1 MTSGKISA
9 SHTSSQ
15 SSGNGANTKV
25 DVAIIGAGPAGL
37 TAGYLL
43 AKQGKSV
50 AIIERDERYVGGIS
64 RTVEHDGYRF
74 DIGGHRFFSKS
85 QQVVDLWNE
94 ILPDDFIQR
103 PRMSRIY
110 YEGKFYSYPLR
121 AFEALGNLG
130 ILRSTACMVSYLR
143 YKAFPVKEVKSFED
157 WTVNQFGR
165 KLYSIFFKTYTE
177 KVWGMPCDEMSADWA
192 AQRIKGL
199 SLWSAVTDGLK
210 RSLGLNKKPNDGQAV
225 KTLLETFRYPRLGPG
240 MMWETARDKIVE
252 MGGRVIMGHELEQLA
267 STGPGEDGGWRMKA
281 KGKDGAITI
290 EADHA
295 ISSAPMRQLASRLHP
310 LPQTTLQASDLK
322 YRDFLTVAL
331 MIRSD
336 DLFPD
341 NWIYIHDDKVKVG
354 RVQNFRSWSPEMVPD
369 ENVACV
375 GLEYFCFED
384 DSLWSMDD
392 DDLIALATKEMDIL
406 GLVDPAKVFGGAV
419 VRQEK
424 AYPVYDG
431 DYADNVDCV
440 RAELEEKFP
449 TLHLVGRN
457 GMHRYN
463 NQDHAMM
470 TAMLTVENIL
480 AGERIYDTWCVNEDA
495 EYHEAGDE
503 GDDKQIAASGAAT
516 AVADGKATVTPDQ
529 AAALN
534 SLRDV
539 PKRLSDVEEDSR
551 QNEKRGDDKRDAA

>member
-1 MTSGKISA
+1 MHEFKG
-9 SHTSSQ
+9 
-15 SSGNGANTKV
+15 GNTGAITV

-43 AKQGKSV
+43 TKAGKTV
-50 AIIERDERYVGGIS
+50 AIIEQDETYVGGIS

-121 AFEALGNLG
+121 AFEALWNLG
-130 ILRSTACMVSYLR
+130 LWRSAMCMASYA
-143 YKAFPVKEVKSFED
+143 KAKVFPNRNVRSFED
-157 WTVNQFGR
+157 WTSNQFGR

-177 KVWGMPCDEMSADWA
+177 KVWGMPCDTMSADWA

-199 SLWSAVTDGLK
+199 SLWGAVTDGLK
-210 RSLGLNKKPNDGQAV
+210 RSLGLSKLNDGSGTQA

-240 MMWETARDKIVE
+240 MMWEAARDRIVAT
-252 MGGRVIMGHELEQLA
+252 GKGQVIMGHALDQLTA
-267 STGPGEDGGWRMKA
+267 DGDGGWRMTA
-281 KGKDGAITI
+281 RDKDGGKVVICAR
-290 EADHA
+290 DA
-295 ISSAPMRQLASRLHP
+295 ISSAPMRQLAARMHP
-310 LPQTTLQASDLK
+310 LPATTLNAQNLK

-331 MIRSD
+331 MIRSE

-341 NWIYIHDDKVKVG
+341 NWIYIHDSKVKVG

-369 ENVACV
+369 ADVACV
-375 GLEYFCFED
+375 GLEYFCFAGD
-384 DSLWSMDD
+384 GLWSMDD
-392 DDLIALATKEMDIL
+392 DDLVELAKKEMDIL
-406 GLVDPAKVFGGAV
+406 GLVSPDKVIGGAV

-424 AYPVYDG
+424 AYPVYDE
-431 DYADNVDCV
+431 DYAANVDAM
-440 RAELEEKFP
+440 RAELEARHP

-480 AGERIYDTWCVNEDA
+480 VGKRLYDTWCVNEDA
-495 EYHEAGDE
+495 EYHEAGEE
-503 GDDKQIAASGAAT
+503 GAGASLPEGRR
-516 AVADGKATVTPDQ
+516 AVSADQ
-529 AAALN
+529 AAALA
-534 SLRDV
+534 SVREV
-539 PKRLSDVEEDSR
+539 PGRVAAGKR
-551 QNEKRGDDKRDAA
+551 AA

>member
-1 MTSGKISA
+1 MASA
-9 SHTSSQ
+9 KQ
-15 SSGNGANTKV
+15 PGIIDV

-43 AKQGKSV
+43 TKQGKSV
-50 AIIERDERYVGGIS
+50 AIIEKDETYVGGIS

-130 ILRSTACMVSYLR
+130 LLRSSACMVSYLR
-143 YKAFPVKEVKSFED
+143 YKLFPIKNVKSFED
-157 WTVNQFGR
+157 WTTNQFGK

-199 SLWSAVTDGLK
+199 SLWSAVIDGVK
-210 RSLGLNKKPNDGQAV
+210 RSLGLNKAPNDGQAV

-240 MMWETARDKIVE
+240 MMWDAAKRHIEASGKGQV
-252 MGGRVIMGHELEQLA
+252 MMGHALERLA
-267 STGPGEDGGWRMKA
+267 KIGPNDEGFDWSMSANGPGGSATIRA
-281 KGKDGAITI
+281 KDV
-290 EADHA
+290 
-295 ISSAPMRQLASRLHP
+295 ISSAPMRELSKRIHP
-310 LPQTTLQASDLK
+310 LPQSTLQADRLR

-331 MIRSD
+331 MVKSE

-341 NWIYIHDDKVKVG
+341 NWIYIHDDRVQVG

-369 ENVACV
+369 EDMACV
-375 GLEYFCFED
+375 GLEYFCFEGD
-384 DSLWSMDD
+384 GLWSSSDE
-392 DDLIALATKEMDIL
+392 DLVAQATREMEIL
-406 GLVDPAKVFGGAV
+406 GLCDPATVVSGAV

-424 AYPVYDG
+424 AYPVYD
-431 DYADNVDCV
+431 DEYEANVEAM
-440 RAELEEKFP
+440 RRELEQKHP

-480 AGERIYDTWCVNEDA
+480 AGKSVYDTWCVNEDA
-495 EYHEAGDE
+495 EYHEAGSE
-503 GDDKQIAASGAAT
+503 GEEHKIAAREVSQ
-516 AVADGKATVTPDQ
+516 DRKSLSEDQ
-529 AAALN
+529 VAALT
-534 SLRDV
+534 SVRGV
-539 PKRLSDVEEDSR
+539 PERIASDEPAETQTRKR
-551 QNEKRGDDKRDAA
+551 A

>member
-1 MTSGKISA
+1 MTKTDA
-9 SHTSSQ
+9 VEHH
-15 SSGNGANTKV
+15 NGQQGIIDV

-43 AKQGKSV
+43 TKQGKTV
-50 AIIERDERYVGGIS
+50 AIIERDETYVGGIS

-121 AFEALGNLG
+121 AFEALSNLG
-130 ILRSTACMVSYLR
+130 ILRSTACMASYLW
-143 YKAFPVKEVKSFED
+143 YKAFPIKDVKSFED
-157 WTVNQFGR
+157 WTTNQFGH

-199 SLWSAVTDGLK
+199 SLWNAVTDGLK
-210 RSLGLNKKPNDGQAV
+210 RSLGLNKKPNDGQEV

-240 MMWETARDKIVE
+240 MMWDAARDKIIAS
-252 MGGRVIMGHELEQLA
+252 GRGQVLMGHALDQLA
-267 STGPGEDGGWRMKA
+267 AIGPNDGGFNWSMTTTSKSGKVQIRA
-281 KGKDGAITI
+281 KD
-290 EADHA
+290 A
-295 ISSAPMRQLASRLHP
+295 ISSAPMRELSKRLYP
-310 LPQTTLQASDLK
+310 LPQSSIDASKLR

-331 MIRSD
+331 MVKSE

-341 NWIYIHDDKVKVG
+341 NWIYIHDERVQVG

-369 ENVACV
+369 DDMACV
-375 GLEYFCFED
+375 GLEYFCFEGD
-384 DSLWSMDD
+384 GLWSSSDE
-392 DDLIALATKEMDIL
+392 DLIAQATKEMDVL
-406 GLVDPAKVFGGAV
+406 GLCDPNMVVKGAV

-424 AYPVYDG
+424 AYPVYDD
-431 DYADNVDCV
+431 DYEANVQAMRV
-440 RAELEEKFP
+440 ELEEKHP
-449 TLHLVGRN
+449 SLHLVGRN

-480 AGERIYDTWCVNEDA
+480 AGKRIYDTWCVNEDA

-503 GDDKQIAASGAAT
+503 GAETALPNRDAVDAEDIAAAERREELRAISE
-516 AVADGKATVTPDQ
+516 DQ

-534 SLRDV
+534 SLRGV
-539 PKRLSDVEEDSR
+539 PERI
-551 QNEKRGDDKRDAA
+551 QPGDERKSA

>member
-1 MTSGKISA
+1 MVNGFTGVQGD
-9 SHTSSQ
+9 SSEYD
-15 SSGNGANTKV
+15 V

-43 AKQGKSV
+43 SKKGLKV
-50 AIIERDERYVGGIS
+50 AIIEKDTRYVGGIS
-64 RTVEHDGYRF
+64 RTVEHEGYRF

-121 AFEALGNLG
+121 AFEALRNLG
-130 ILRSTACMVSYLR
+130 IWRSTTCMASYAVS
-143 YKAFPVKEVKSFED
+143 KVFPIKEVKSFED
-157 WTVNQFGR
+157 WTSNQFGK

-177 KVWGMPCDEMSADWA
+177 KVWGMPCNEMSADWA

-199 SLWSAVTDGLK
+199 SLGAAVLDGMK
-210 RSLGLNKKPNDGQAV
+210 RSLGLNKRPNDGMQT
-225 KTLLETFRYPRLGPG
+225 KTLLETFRYPRQGPG
-240 MMWETARDKIVE
+240 MMWEAARDKIVAA
-252 MGGRVIMGHELEQLA
+252 GGLVLMGHAMKQLA
-267 STGPGEDGGWRMKA
+267 SDGQGGWRLSA
-281 KGKDGAITI
+281 TRVDADGNPMG
-290 EADHA
+290 EAVIRAAHA
-295 ISSAPMRQLASRLHP
+295 ISSAPMRELAARLHP
-310 LPQTTLQASDLK
+310 LPQSTLEASRLK

-331 MIRSD
+331 KIQSE

-341 NWIYIHDDKVKVG
+341 NWIYIHDSKVRVG

-369 ENVACV
+369 ESVACV
-375 GLEYFCFED
+375 GLEYFCFEG
-384 DSLWSMDD
+384 
-392 DDLIALATKEMDIL
+392 DDLWASSDEDLIKLATKEMDIL
-406 GLVDPAKVFGGAV
+406 GLVDPAKVIGGAV

-424 AYPVYDG
+424 AYPVYD
-431 DYADNVDCV
+431 DEYAANVAAM
-440 RAELEEKFP
+440 RHELEASHP

-470 TAMLTVENIL
+470 TAMLTVENIV
-480 AGERIYDTWCVNEDA
+480 AGARVYDIWCVNEDA

-503 GDDKQIAASGAAT
+503 GAQSAIPARPVSE
-516 AVADGKATVTPDQ
+516 DQ
-529 AAALN
+529 AAALA
-534 SLRDV
+534 SVRDV
-539 PKRLSDVEEDSR
+539 PTRIVA
-551 QNEKRGDDKRDAA
+551 DAEIDAGKGKDRAAA

>member
-1 MTSGKISA
+1 MHDLSNGNAGFASGEIE
-9 SHTSSQ
+9 
-15 SSGNGANTKV
+15 V

-43 AKQGKSV
+43 TKQGKTV
-50 AIIERDERYVGGIS
+50 AIIEKDATYVGGIS
-64 RTVEHDGYRF
+64 RTVEHEGYRF

-121 AFEALGNLG
+121 AFEALWNLG
-130 ILRSTACMVSYLR
+130 IWRSTLCMASYA
-143 YKAFPVKEVKSFED
+143 KAKVFPEREIRSFED
-157 WTVNQFGR
+157 WTSNQFGK

-177 KVWGMPCDEMSADWA
+177 KVWGMPCNEMSADWA

-199 SLWSAVTDGLK
+199 SLWGAVVDGLK
-210 RSLGLNKKPNDGQAV
+210 RSLGLNKLNDGSGKQA

-240 MMWETARDKIVE
+240 MMWEAARDKIVAT
-252 MGGRVIMGHELEQLA
+252 GKGRVLMGHALKQLA
-267 STGPGEDGGWRMKA
+267 ADGKGGWRMTTESEQGEVVIRA
-281 KGKDGAITI
+281 KD
-290 EADHA
+290 A
-295 ISSAPMRQLASRLHP
+295 ISSAPMRQLAARMHP
-310 LPQTTLQASDLK
+310 LPETTLNASNLK

-331 MIRSD
+331 MIRSE

-341 NWIYIHDDKVKVG
+341 NWIYIHDSKVKVG
-354 RVQNFRSWSPEMVPD
+354 RVQNFRSWSPEMVPN

-375 GLEYFCFED
+375 GLEYFCFEGD
-384 DSLWSMDD
+384 GLWSMDD
-392 DDLIALATKEMDIL
+392 ADLVELAKKEMDIL
-406 GLVDPAKVFGGAV
+406 GLVSPEKVIGGAV

-424 AYPVYDG
+424 AYPVYDE
-431 DYADNVDCV
+431 DYAANVDAM
-440 RAELEEKFP
+440 RAELEAKYP
-449 TLHLVGRN
+449 SLHLVGRN

-480 AGERIYDTWCVNEDA
+480 AGERVYDTWCVNEDA

-503 GDDKQIAASGAAT
+503 GAE
-516 AVADGKATVTPDQ
+516 KALPESRKSVTDDQ
-529 AAALN
+529 AAAL
-534 SLRDV
+534 SSVRDV
-539 PKRLSDVEEDSR
+539 PERVVSKG
-551 QNEKRGDDKRDAA
+551 KKAA